1 MNRKN
6 RLSNNLRLYQAE
18 RQKTLLEFSKELGI
32 ARSTLQPVMVDGN
45 TTVDTLIRIA
55 DAIGTTL
62 DDLVFG
68 QVQPEQIDNA
78 RRLTYELELY
88 SQLTAE
94 KQTAFRYH
102 LSELL
107 TLFARDE

>member
-55 DAIGTTL
+55 NALGATL

-68 QVQPEQIDNA
+68 AIQPVQTDQIQNFLHNIDWYA
-78 RRLTYELELY
+78 
-88 SQLTAE
+88 QLTPE
-94 KQTAFRYH
+94 KQELFRYH
-102 LSELL
+102 LGEILR
-107 TLFARDE
+107 LFSHEG